1 MAIVKDFSSIHQLA
15 RFGLIGISTVA
26 LDFGLLYLLTSV
38 LSVHYLASTFLA
50 FLIASAVNYWLSVR
64 FVFDQ
69 GRHGLTKEYALF
81 LGTTLVGLGLNQLT
95 MWSLVSLAEVRY
107 LPAKAF
113 SLGVV
118 TAWNFLSKKKLVF
131 LR

>member
-1 MAIVKDFSSIHQLA
+1 MAIVKNFSLGHQLA
-15 RFGLIGISTVA
+15 RFGLIGVFTVA
-26 LDFGLLYLLTSV
+26 LDFGLLYFLTSV
-38 LSVHYLASTFLA
+38 LSVHYLTSTFLA
-50 FLIASAVNYWLSVR
+50 FLIASAVNYLLSIQ

-69 GRHGLTKEYALF
+69 GRHGISKEYAMF
-81 LGTTLVGLGLNQLT
+81 LVTTLVGLGINQLA

-107 LPAKAF
+107 LPAKVF

-118 TAWNFLSKKKLVF
+118 TVWNFLSKKRLVF